1 MRRFFLNS
9 LATLRLTVGH
19 LSRPQRSFWLAGML
33 AISLSLTSCTANKPA
48 AKSTPAADSAL
59 KAQVL
64 QIIREN
70 PQVVVESVQAYQQQQ
85 QQQVQQA
92 RQTFLQQMIV
102 NPASVIGDSP
112 ATGAADRKVVL
123 VEFSD
128 FQCPFCSKA
137 HTTVKQFMDK
147 HKDKVT
153 LTYKH
158 LPLTQLHPE
167 ALPAAKA
174 AWAAQQ
180 QGKFWEYHSALFT
193 QQDKLGE
200 PLYGTIAKNLKL
212 DEARFNKDRQSAAAE
227 AAIQKD
233 VQLAESLG
241 ISGTPFFTLNGETL
255 AGAIELPE
263 LEKALER
270 VVGATPAPAQ
280 TEQPAEPQTE
290 TP

>member
-19 LSRPQRSFWLAGML
+19 LSRPQRSFWLAGVL
-33 AISLSLTSCTANKPA
+33 AISLSLISCTANKPA
-48 AKSTPAADSAL
+48 AKSTPAADAAL

-70 PQVVVESVQAYQQQQ
+70 PQVVVDSVQAYQQQQ

-112 ATGAADRKVVL
+112 TTGAADRKVVL

-137 HTTVKQFMDK
+137 HKTVKQFMDK

-180 QGKFWEYHSALFT
+180 QGKFWEYHDALFN
-193 QQDKLGE
+193 QSDKLGE

-233 VQLAESLG
+233 VQMAESLG

-270 VVGATPAPAQ
+270 VVGASPTPAQ

>member
-19 LSRPQRSFWLAGML
+19 LSRPQRSFWLAGVL
-33 AISLSLTSCTANKPA
+33 AISLSLMSCTANKPA

-280 TEQPAEPQTE
+280 TEPPAEPQTE